1 MANQFNDLGLGNK
14 VTRLVNKNGTFNVK
28 RVGQPASFLNL
39 YQALIKMPWIPFLL
53 LMLLMV
59 FLVNSV
65 FASIYFFIG
74 PEHFSGIDERE
85 PIQQFLKCLFFS
97 LQTFTTVGY
106 GYIAPQGFIVNFIA
120 ALEALTGLMVFAIIT
135 GLLYGRF
142 AKPSARFRYSKNM
155 IVSPF
160 QGEPSLQFR
169 IVNQRKSMIMDMRAR
184 LLVSFQEKGKARV
197 YRPLELERESVVL
210 FPLNWTIVHPINE
223 KSPLYKKTA
232 TELAEDDAE
241 FIIVFKGYDETF
253 SQEIHSI
260 YSYRHDEIVWNA
272 KFNLMYESN
281 HDGSTT
287 LHLDQIDSF
296 EKIN

>member
-1 MANQFNDLGLGNK
+1 
-14 VTRLVNKNGTFNVK
+14 
-28 RVGQPASFLNL
+28 
-39 YQALIKMPWIPFLL
+39 MPWIPFLL

-59 FLVNSV
+59 FLVNSI

-74 PEHFSGIDERE
+74 PEFFSGIDETE
-85 PIQQFLKCLFFS
+85 PLQQFLKCLFFS

-106 GYIAPQGFIVNFIA
+106 GYIAPQGLIVNFIA
-120 ALEALTGLMVFAIIT
+120 AMEALTGLMIFAIIT

-142 AKPSARFRYSKNM
+142 AKPSARFKYSKNLL
-155 IVSPF
+155 VSPF
-160 QGEPSLQFR
+160 HNEPSLQFR
-169 IVNQRKSMIMDMRAR
+169 IVNQRKSMIMDLRAR

-232 TELAEDDAE
+232 TELAENDAE
-241 FIIVFKGYDETF
+241 FIIVLKGYDETF

-296 EKIN
+296 EKVS